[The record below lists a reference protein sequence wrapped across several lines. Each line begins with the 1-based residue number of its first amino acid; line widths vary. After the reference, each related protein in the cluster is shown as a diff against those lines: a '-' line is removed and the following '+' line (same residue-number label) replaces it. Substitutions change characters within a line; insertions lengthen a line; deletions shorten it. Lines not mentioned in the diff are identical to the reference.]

1 MGVVSY
7 LFSFSAG
14 AVFGVYLAQTYN
26 IPSLQSAVDFGTETY
41 KKLEHQYKK
50 STDSSNNPDPPAAG
64 GFKA

>member
-1 MGVVSY
+1 MGVISY
-7 LFSFSAG
+7 FLSFSGG

-26 IPSLQSAVDFGTETY
+26 IPSLQSAVDFSAETY

-50 STDSSNNPDPPAAG
+50 TTGSSDNPDPPVAG